1 MNILIGLVIAMFII
15 TGAYVGYHASQQPIE
30 VAEGHEFKT
39 ELDVLNYD
47 SIVQILHMSKLEKSI
62 T

>member
-1 MNILIGLVIAMFII
+1 MNVLIGLVIAMFII

-30 VAEGHEFKT
+30 VAEGHEFET
-39 ELDVLNYD
+39 ELDALNHDSLVQVL
-47 SIVQILHMSKLEKSI
+47 QTSKLEKSI

>member
-30 VAEGHEFKT
+30 VVEGHEFET
-39 ELDVLNYD
+39 ELDALNHD
-47 SIVQILHMSKLEKSI
+47 SLVQALQTSKLEKSI

>member
-1 MNILIGLVIAMFII
+1 MNVLIGLVIAMFII

-30 VAEGHEFKT
+30 VVEGHELET
-39 ELDVLNYD
+39 ELDALNHDSLVHVL
-47 SIVQILHMSKLEKSI
+47 QTSKLEKSI